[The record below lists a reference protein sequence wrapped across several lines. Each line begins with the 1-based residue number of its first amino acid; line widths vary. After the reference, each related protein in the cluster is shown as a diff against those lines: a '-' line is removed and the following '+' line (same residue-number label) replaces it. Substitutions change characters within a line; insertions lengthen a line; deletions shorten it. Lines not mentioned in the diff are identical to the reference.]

1 MFLKHGFAI
10 RVTLNLIQQLSSPKY
25 MEKQTLF
32 WLFIGIFAITAII
45 TLLGIT
51 GVIKTIK
58 EKYLNTLFTALIL
71 EVIAAVFLLF
81 QGFNFTEDRADLS
94 AIISKSGLSPPE
106 KVELQEDFIVQ
117 KLAEIPKLQ
126 KLGAENEQL
135 KKTIAEKNSELEK
148 IKGDAGRY
156 DQNFYSN
163 IIKLDDAIAA
173 YPGKSIN
180 IGFQPQKKEAV
191 YQLLVKIFGDLGK
204 IRDGDAVFNTNQ
216 KVNKPLVRKVYR
228 DFRASYGRIGL
239 DDAKVFLDEYDV
251 SQLVKYYLE
260 YRKVQPSYQARF
272 NVTNN

>member
-1 MFLKHGFAI
+1 
-10 RVTLNLIQQLSSPKY
+10 

-71 EVIAAVFLLF
+71 EVVGAVFLLF
-81 QGFNFTEDRADLS
+81 QGFDFTENSADLS
-94 AIISKSGLSPPE
+94 AIISKAGLSPPE
-106 KVELQEDFIVQ
+106 KVELQEDFIVE
-117 KLAEIPKLQ
+117 KLAEIPKL
-126 KLGAENEQL
+126 KKITAENEQL
-135 KKTIAEKNSELEK
+135 KKTITEKEQEIAK
-148 IKGDAGRY
+148 IKGDAGRF

-180 IGFQPQKKEAV
+180 IGFQSEKKEAV

-204 IRDGDAVFNTNQ
+204 IRDGDPIFDVNQ
-216 KVNKPLVRKVYR
+216 QVNKPLIRKVYI
-228 DFRASYGRIGL
+228 DFRASYGRIVLNDG
-239 DDAKVFLDEYDV
+239 KVFLDEYDV
-251 SQLVKYYLE
+251 SQLVKYFLE